1 MQPTHKRTHTQR
13 SVSGL
18 LHSHSLGA
26 KDTLVSLHI
35 QTQELESLHIHL
47 HTWSHTFTYKVST
60 GTWMFTHG
68 GDTVADTVTS
78 LLIKEHEQKY
88 IPNTSWEVILTFTQ
102 VRADIHTHT
111 HTSAQGTCALGDVR
125 NGVHTLGC
133 MLFHAQGVWVGI
145 LRHTCEGI
153 FVLPHMR

>member
-60 GTWMFTHG
+60 GTRMFTHG
-68 GDTVADTVTS
+68 GDTVADMVTS

-111 HTSAQGTCALGDVR
+111 HKRSRHMCPWGCEKWCSHSWVR
-125 NGVHTLGC
+125 AFSCTRS
-133 MLFHAQGVWVGI
+133 VGG
-145 LRHTCEGI
+145 HSQA
-153 FVLPHMR
+153 HM